1 MALLVGMTGMAGAG
15 SIGRSVEVLIRT
27 DSGRTLPL
35 YPVAAKHPAR
45 KAYAEAVKGE
55 NYRIV
60 VRNRLN
66 RRIGVVIAVDGRNII
81 SGRKSWLRNSERMY
95 ILEPYESNEYTG
107 WRTASD
113 RINRFYFTS
122 AADSYAASFGDRSA
136 MGVIAVAVYPEIRR
150 YDPPCYGSSQEMTR
164 DKATR
169 SAAPSA
175 RMEGKSAGTGYG
187 REEYSPSRLV
197 AFEPESRPVEKIFLK
212 YEWRSTL
219 CRKGI
224 IRCCRKPEPH
234 NRLWDD
240 EGFAPPPGGYLRNVF
255 PIRRHPR
262 YGCRMLPE
270 PP

>member
-1 MALLVGMTGMAGAG
+1 MKTLLVMALLVGMTGTAGAG
-15 SIGRSVEVLIRT
+15 SIGSSVEVLIRT

-35 YPVAAKHPAR
+35 YPVAANHPAR

-66 RRIGVVIAVDGRNII
+66 QRIGIVIAVDGRNII
-81 SGRKSWLRNSERMY
+81 SGQKSWLRNSERMY
-95 ILEPYESNEYTG
+95 ILEPFESNEYAG

-164 DKATR
+164 DKAAR
-169 SAAPSA
+169 SAPSA
-175 RMEGKSAGTGYG
+175 RMEEKSAGTGYG

-197 AFEPESRPVEKIFLK
+197 AFEPESRAVEKIFLK

-224 IRCCRKPEPH
+224 INCCRKPDPR
-234 NRLWDD
+234 NRLWDND
-240 EGFAPPPGGYLRNVF
+240 GFAPPPGGY
-255 PIRRHPR
+255 
-262 YGCRMLPE
+262 
-270 PP
+270 